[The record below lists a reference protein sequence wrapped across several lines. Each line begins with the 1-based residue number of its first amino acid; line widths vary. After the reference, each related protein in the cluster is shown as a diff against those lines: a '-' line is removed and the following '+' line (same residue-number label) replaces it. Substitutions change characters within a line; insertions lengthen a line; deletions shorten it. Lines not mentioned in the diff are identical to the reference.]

1 MSICEIFPNDPS
13 CAVEEPEVIAPVDE
27 PTDVVEDGEEVVEE
41 GDAEEGAAEE
51 EDAEPEMKVD
61 NSAAASKAVADWTA
75 VKDMSRMA
83 MMDGPLMVNLAYFS
97 VAASWAVD
105 GALSAFRYRSFT
117 DFYKNAKI
125 GDGTNYWELS
135 DMLRNYGGLAIG
147 GVLSITSL
155 MAAFGIAVPINGQAW
170 MWLGLAGW
178 VLDIVIAVIRFI
190 GYDAGYSA
198 SEKKATAAEIT
209 EAAQGVYAMG
219 VLEVDSLYDAA
230 MGVSS
235 MFVLAKNAEGWYNQQ
250 WNAMTDEEQMTMIAD
265 WEEAV
270 ATKATEVS
278 DAREAAGLMEGE
290 AAEEAEEEVVECEE
304 DDEEC
309 AAAAAAAAA
318 EEGDAEEGAEEEA
331 TEEADAEE

>member
-209 EAAQGVYAMG
+209 EAAQGEYAMG

-250 WNAMTDEEQMTMIAD
+250 WNAMTDEEQMTKIGA

-309 AAAAAAAAA
+309 AAAAAA